1 KNSEKHSQTYSKRW
15 KIEKFFQK
23 MKEVFRVEISR
34 KEGRDDLYSRVTAIL
49 LTVATLAFSK
59 FVLNSP
65 ILYYLNCF

>member
-34 KEGRDDLYSRVTAIL
+34 KEGRDDLYSRVTAIF
-49 LTVATLAFSK
+49 LTAAILGFSK
-59 FVLNSP
+59 FVLRAS
-65 ILYYLNCF
+65 ILD

>member
-1 KNSEKHSQTYSKRW
+1 
-15 KIEKFFQK
+15 
-23 MKEVFRVEISR
+23 MKEVFRVEIPR
-34 KEGRDDLYSRVTAIL
+34 KGGRDDLYSRVMAIF